1 MCGTFL
7 RENREIPLTPEADG
21 AAGRFGKAIG
31 QTPKTHVNGKSD
43 GSVIPAKQPNNAEGL
58 AAEAAEGRDPIKGNT
73 SKQNTSR
80 TQSRPDVPSALDRVR
95 KVAMTDKKMRF
106 TALLHHVSLDRLRT
120 AYFSSKKDAAAR
132 VDGVTWQHYG
142 QQLEENLQR
151 LHSEVHAGA
160 YRAKPT
166 RRVYIPKSDGR
177 QRPLGIATL
186 EDKILQRALVE
197 VMNAIYESD
206 FFGFSY
212 GFRPGR
218 GTHDALDALAAGIAG
233 KKVNWVLD
241 SDIRGFF
248 DAIDHGWLVKFIKH
262 RIADGRV
269 LRLIQKWLRAG
280 VMEQGKRLPTE
291 VGSPQG
297 ATVSPL
303 LANICLHYALDLW
316 VQQWRGRHAHG
327 DVIIVR
333 YADDFLVGFQH
344 YSDAQRF
351 MNDLRERLARFKLEL
366 HPEKTR
372 LVAFGRFARERYQR
386 RGISG
391 APPTFNFL
399 GFTHC
404 CGRSRDGKFML
415 VRRTM
420 RTRMTG
426 KIREVTLEM
435 RRRMHQPIARQG
447 RWLEAVVRGHYAYYG
462 VPTNV
467 HALGAFRKAIAMAW
481 YKTLRRRSQRR
492 RLNWRRMHH
501 LVTRWIPAARIVHP
515 WPNQRFAARPKIRAQ
530 CGSSARWDLYGG
542 RFESS

>member
-1 MCGTFL
+1 MCGTFM
-7 RENREIPLTPEADG
+7 RENREIPLTPGADG
-21 AAGRFGKAIG
+21 ASGRFGKAIG
-31 QTPKTHVNGKSD
+31 QTPKMHVDGKSD
-43 GSVIPAKQPNNAEGL
+43 GSVIPAKQPNNAEGS
-58 AAEAAEGRDPIKGNT
+58 AAEAVEGRDPIKGNT
-73 SKQNTSR
+73 SEQNTSR

-95 KVAMTDKKMRF
+95 KAAMRDKKMRF
-106 TALLHHVSLDRLRT
+106 TALLHHVCLDRLRT
-120 AYFSSKKDAAAR
+120 AYFSSKKDAAAG
-132 VDGVTWQHYG
+132 VDGITWQHYG

-151 LHSEVHAGA
+151 LHSKVHTGA

-166 RRVYIPKSDGR
+166 RRVYIPKPDGR

-186 EDKILQRALVE
+186 EDKIVQRALVE

-206 FFGFSY
+206 FLGFSY

-218 GTHDALDALAAGIAG
+218 GSHDALDALAAGIAG

-241 SDIRGFF
+241 ADICGFF

-280 VMEQGKRLPTE
+280 VMEQGKRLPTDI
-291 VGSPQG
+291 GSPQG

-344 YSDAQRF
+344 YSDAQQF
-351 MNDLRERLARFKLEL
+351 MQDLRERLARFKLEL

-372 LVAFGRFARERYQR
+372 LVAFGRYAKERRQS
-386 RGISG
+386 RGIAG

-420 RTRMTG
+420 RARLTG
-426 KIREVTLEM
+426 KIREITLEM
-435 RRRMHQPIARQG
+435 RRRMHQPIAQQG
-447 RWLEAVVRGHYAYYG
+447 RWLHAVVRGHYAYYG
-462 VPTNV
+462 VPTNII
-467 HALGAFRKAIAMAW
+467 ALGAFRKAIAMAW
-481 YKTLRRRSQRR
+481 YKSLRRRSQRR
-492 RLNWRRMHH
+492 RLNWTRMHH
-501 LVTRWIPAARIVHP
+501 IATRWVPAARIVHP
-515 WPNQRFAARPKIRAQ
+515 WPNQRFAARPKIRA
-530 CGSSARWDLYGG
+530 
-542 RFESS
+542 

>member
-1 MCGTFL
+1 MCGTFM

-31 QTPKTHVNGKSD
+31 RTPKTHVNGKSD
-43 GSVIPAKQPNNAEGL
+43 GSVLPAKQPNNAEGL

-73 SKQNTSR
+73 SEQNTSR

-95 KVAMTDKKMRF
+95 KAAMTDKKMRF

-120 AYFSSKKDAAAR
+120 AYFSSKKDAAAG
-132 VDGVTWQHYG
+132 VDGITWQHYG

-151 LHSEVHAGA
+151 LHSEVHRGA

-186 EDKILQRALVE
+186 EDKIVQRALVE

-206 FFGFSY
+206 FLGFSY

-241 SDIRGFF
+241 ADIRGFF

-291 VGSPQG
+291 IGSPQG

-303 LANICLHYALDLW
+303 LANICLHY
-316 VQQWRGRHAHG
+316 
-327 DVIIVR
+327 
-333 YADDFLVGFQH
+333 
-344 YSDAQRF
+344 
-351 MNDLRERLARFKLEL
+351 
-366 HPEKTR
+366 
-372 LVAFGRFARERYQR
+372 
-386 RGISG
+386 G
-391 APPTFNFL
+391 AP
-399 GFTHC
+399 G
-404 CGRSRDGKFML
+404 
-415 VRRTM
+415 
-420 RTRMTG
+420 
-426 KIREVTLEM
+426 
-435 RRRMHQPIARQG
+435 
-447 RWLEAVVRGHYAYYG
+447 
-462 VPTNV
+462 
-467 HALGAFRKAIAMAW
+467 
-481 YKTLRRRSQRR
+481 
-492 RLNWRRMHH
+492 
-501 LVTRWIPAARIVHP
+501 
-515 WPNQRFAARPKIRAQ
+515 
-530 CGSSARWDLYGG
+530 
-542 RFESS
+542 